1 MSWFS
6 RRDKQPQ
13 DPQQIVDQMA
23 ATGVASAG
31 VNPTG
36 PNGPAGTVAAPA
48 ADFRL
53 TVEDV
58 FSITGRGTVV
68 TGVVTAGEVAVGQEI
83 TQLRGG
89 TALRTGRV
97 TAIEMFRKTVDVART
112 GDNVGILVSGVNR
125 GEVVRGDQL
134 IRRAH

>member
-13 DPQQIVDQMA
+13 DPQQIVDQM
-23 ATGVASAG
+23 TGTDGALVDANGSVPGVTGSSAG
-31 VNPTG
+31 
-36 PNGPAGTVAAPA
+36 
-48 ADFRL
+48 DFQL

-68 TGVVTAGEVAVGQEI
+68 TGVVAGGEVAVGQDV

-89 TALRTGRV
+89 VALRTGRV
-97 TAIEMFRKTVDVART
+97 GGVEMFRKSVDTARA
-112 GDNVGILVSGVNR
+112 GDNVGILVTGINR
-125 GEVVRGDQL
+125 HEIVRGDL
-134 IRRAH
+134 LVRRAS